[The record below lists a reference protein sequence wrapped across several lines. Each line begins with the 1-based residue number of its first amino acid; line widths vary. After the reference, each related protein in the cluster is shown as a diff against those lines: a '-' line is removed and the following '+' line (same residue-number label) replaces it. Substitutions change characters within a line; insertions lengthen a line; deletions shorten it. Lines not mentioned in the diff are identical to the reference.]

1 MAPRGISR
9 AKPIT
14 CLANVS
20 GGDVSPP
27 LQPQP
32 DLLFHLQE
40 REKGGT
46 HSDDQ
51 KSIGQRDGL
60 GSQKNL
66 ERLQV
71 GDRKLGRCD
80 DDHNWHAGRCRAK
93 PADRV
98 TMMVACLGG

>member
-1 MAPRGISR
+1 MTGWRGRQRRAVDRAPGHIR
-9 AKPIT
+9 ANRKT
-14 CLANVS
+14 CLENVS
-20 GGDVSPP
+20 GGDVSAPF
-27 LQPQP
+27 QPQP

-51 KSIGQRDGL
+51 KSIGQWDGL

-80 DDHNWHAGRCRAK
+80 DDHN
-93 PADRV
+93 
-98 TMMVACLGG
+98 